1 MDTTEP
7 PRDAQEI
14 SIILFA
20 ALQEAARQSFI
31 QMAVADFL
39 IVIFWNTRN
48 FPNGS

>member
-1 MDTTEP
+1 MDTPEP

-14 SIILFA
+14 AIILVA

-39 IVIFWNTRN
+39 IAVFWNTRI